1 MCMLCNGSD
10 HCLLIRRDDS
20 DTIGPGVCFPGLTPP
35 ILVEHFV
42 PPKCVFI
49 TVVTR
54 HDGELH
60 HGGPTTAARIHCRNA
75 VDDHDAIHL
84 VVVVVDGVVGG
95 VHVVF
100 CERCFVSDFL

>member
-1 MCMLCNGSD
+1 MLCNGSD
-10 HCLLIRRDDS
+10 HCLLIRRDDGKN
-20 DTIGPGVCFPGLTPP
+20 TIDPDVCLPGLTPP

-60 HGGPTTAARIHCRNA
+60 HVGATSTARIHCRNA
-75 VDDHDAIHL
+75 VDDHDDVHL
-84 VVVVVDGVVGG
+84 VVVVVVGGVVGG
-95 VHVVF
+95 V
-100 CERCFVSDFL
+100 RCCIL